1 MSPQSS
7 PPRRRG
13 LSARLA
19 SFRYA
24 LAGILALLA
33 GEVNARIHA
42 VCTAVVLVA
51 GALCHLS
58 RMQWVAIIAAIA
70 LVWIAEAANTAV
82 ELLCDLFCEG
92 RYHPV
97 VKRIKDIA
105 AGGVLIAAVCAVVI
119 GLLVFV

>member
-1 MSPQSS
+1 MNPEIR

-13 LSARLA
+13 LAASIA

-24 LAGILALLA
+24 FRGIATLLV

-42 VCTAVVLVA
+42 VCTAAVLVA
-51 GALCHLS
+51 GAVCHLS
-58 RMQWVAIIAAIA
+58 RMQWVAVVAAIA

-92 RYHPV
+92 RYHPM

-105 AGGVLIAAVCAVVI
+105 AGGVLIAAVCAIAI
-119 GLLVFV
+119 GLLVFL